1 MESKLKR
8 IVIKFIKFLA
18 HKLGYDIALIK
29 YSPAEIE
36 LQGDVRLLKFI
47 DTVKYMQHIRKVKNI
62 E

>member
-47 DTVKYMQHIRKVKNI
+47 DTVKYIHHMNKVK
-62 E
+62 

>member
-1 MESKLKR
+1 MKR

-36 LQGDVRLLKFI
+36 MQGDVRLLKFI
-47 DTVKYMQHIRKVKNI
+47 DTIKYMQHIRKVKNI

>member
-36 LQGDVRLLKFI
+36 MQGDVRLLKFI
-47 DTVKYMQHIRKVKNI
+47 DTIKYMQHIRKVKNI